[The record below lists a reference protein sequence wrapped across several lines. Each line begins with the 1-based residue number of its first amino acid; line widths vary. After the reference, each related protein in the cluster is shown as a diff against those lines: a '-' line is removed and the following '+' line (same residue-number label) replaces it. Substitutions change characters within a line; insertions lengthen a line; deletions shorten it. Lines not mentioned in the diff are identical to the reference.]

1 MANVKFEYNGLVSSA
16 GLNSWDRQSD
26 KRVTVE
32 LNDDDLTVDEMLNE
46 FMNFMQAIGYSFELG
61 DRFEVVNDF
70 KIEKKDN
77 LKIDF
82 SKYGSSEPGYGAVP
96 PQPIID
102 EGGTLIGIAEN
113 KQYIPSQEE
122 LDAEVERIRSGKPGL
137 SEEAYEMAA
146 YTNLTN
152 KRV

>member
-70 KIEKKDN
+70 KQTELKTPPQPTVEDY
-77 LKIDF
+77 KIDF
-82 SKYGSSEPGYGAVP
+82 SKYD
-96 PQPIID
+96 PIVD
-102 EGGTLIGIAEN
+102 EGGTVIGAAAKKE
-113 KQYIPSQEE
+113 YTPTDEE
-122 LDAEVERIRSGKPGL
+122 LAAEVERIRSGKPGL
-137 SEEAYEMAA
+137 SEEAYELAA
-146 YTNLTN
+146 YTNLAH